1 MKFIH
6 TSDWHLGQSFYN
18 FSKEKEHRAFFNQLE
33 EIVSQERP
41 DALLVSGDIFHIAV
55 PSSQAQR
62 LFVEGVLQ
70 IQRGCPSMKIIITAG
85 NHDSFSLLESHRDL
99 WKTANVTIV
108 GYPEYAH
115 DGDEVLAKKLITE
128 ITDEIGNLKGYIITV
143 PYIRPSRYYI
153 FSQLIQKVSESNHN
167 NLPIVV
173 MAHLNVNGSTKF
185 GQDNLIGGIDG
196 IDYTEFGDE
205 YDYLALGH
213 IHTPQFIKG
222 TNNKA
227 RYSGTP
233 IQTSF
238 DEQFPHSV
246 SLVELEKHLDPP
258 CVTEIEIKNPNKY
271 ITFPK
276 EPKTFDEIEKNL
288 KYFDEET
295 EGFLRLN
302 VLVENSLPID
312 AETRIYEIL
321 KEKRLKL
328 CQILTHIPNMDK
340 ENDSMNFDV
349 QKFKESNPL
358 EIAKLFYKNKYGS
371 EMPIELQKLFDDV
384 QHEINEEA

>member
-1 MKFIH
+1 
-6 TSDWHLGQSFYN
+6 
-18 FSKEKEHRAFFNQLE
+18 
-33 EIVSQERP
+33 
-41 DALLVSGDIFHIAV
+41 
-55 PSSQAQR
+55 
-62 LFVEGVLQ
+62 
-70 IQRGCPSMKIIITAG
+70 MKIIITAG

-153 FSQLIQKVSESNHN
+153 FSQLIKKVSESNHN

-246 SLVELEKHLDPP
+246 SLVELEKHREPP

-288 KYFDEET
+288 KYFDEES

>member
-115 DGDEVLAKKLITE
+115 DGDEVLAQKLITE

-153 FSQLIQKVSESNHN
+153 FSQLIKKVSESNHN

-196 IDYTEFGDE
+196 IDCSEFGDE

-246 SLVELEKHLDPP
+246 SLVELKKHHEPP

-371 EMPIELQKLFDDV
+371 EMPIELQKLFNDV

>member
-70 IQRGCPSMKIIITAG
+70 IQRGCPSMKTIITAG

-143 PYIRPSRYYI
+143 PFIRPSRYYI
-153 FSQLIQKVSESNHN
+153 FSQLIKKVSESNHN

-246 SLVELEKHLDPP
+246 SLVELEKHHEPP

-276 EPKTFDEIEKNL
+276 EPKSFDEIEKNL

>member
-153 FSQLIQKVSESNHN
+153 FSQLIKKVSESNHN

-246 SLVELEKHLDPP
+246 SLVELEKHYEPP

-340 ENDSMNFDV
+340 ENGSMNFDV